1 MTVSTRSQS
10 KQSLFTSSNTDRI
23 VTRSRSSIM
32 KKNKYSRLELQAA
45 NALIQ
50 LKSKSN
56 SKSNSNVQTE
66 TPTTNQTETP
76 TTNQTETPTTNHR
89 YFTRLNSYY

>member
-10 KQSLFTSSNTDRI
+10 KQSSVTSSNTNRI

-32 KKNKYSRLELQAA
+32 KKNKYSQLELQAA

-50 LKSKSN
+50 LKSKS
-56 SKSNSNVQTE
+56 KSNSTVQTE
-66 TPTTNQTETP
+66 TPTTN
-76 TTNQTETPTTNHR
+76 HH
-89 YFTRLNSYY
+89 YFTRLNSYH

>member
-1 MTVSTRSQS
+1 MTVSTRYQT
-10 KQSLFTSSNTDRI
+10 KQSLFTSSNTNRI

-32 KKNKYSRLELQAA
+32 KKNKYSQLELQAA

-56 SKSNSNVQTE
+56 SKSNSTA
-66 TPTTNQTETP
+66 
-76 TTNQTETPTTNHR
+76 QTETPTTNHH
-89 YFTRLNSYY
+89 YFTRLNSYH

>member
-10 KQSLFTSSNTDRI
+10 KQSLFTSSNTHRI
-23 VTRSRSSIM
+23 VTRSRSYNM
-32 KKNKYSRLELQAA
+32 KKKKYSRVELQAA

-50 LKSKSN
+50 LN
-56 SKSNSNVQTE
+56 STVHTE
-66 TPTTNQTETP
+66 TPTTVQA
-76 TTNQTETPTTNHR
+76 ETPTTNHR